1 MATVHESIEIDA
13 PVRVAYDQWT
23 QFETFPTFMEGV
35 KEVSQ
40 IDDTHLHWVA
50 EVGGKR
56 EEWDAEIIEQIPDE
70 RIAWRSV
77 SGKGNA
83 GTVMFEPLE
92 GARTRVTV
100 GIDHDTAGV
109 VETVG
114 SALGVDDRR
123 VKGDLERF
131 RKMIEARGA
140 ESGGWRGEVHQGTVT
155 GTSDLTGGDLP
166 SGGDLRR

>member
-1 MATVHESIEIDA
+1 MATVHQSIEIDA
-13 PVRVAYDQWT
+13 PARVAYNQWT

-40 IDDTHLHWVA
+40 VDDTHLHWVA

-56 EEWDAEIIEQIPDE
+56 EEWEAEITEQVPDE

-83 GTVMFEPLE
+83 GTVTFESLD
-92 GARTRVTV
+92 GGRTRLTV
-100 GIDHDTAGV
+100 GIDHDTEGV

-131 RKMIEARGA
+131 RQLIEARGA
-140 ESGGWRGEVHQGTVT
+140 ESGGWRGEVHQGTVADA
-155 GTSDLTGGDLP
+155 SELTGGDLP
-166 SGGDLRR
+166 SGGDVRR

>member
-1 MATVHESIEIDA
+1 MATVHESIEIEA

-40 IDDTHLHWVA
+40 VDNTHLHWVA

-56 EEWDAEIIEQIPDE
+56 EEWDAEITEQVPDQ

-77 SGKGNA
+77 SGKGKA
-83 GTVMFEPLE
+83 GTVTFESLDN
-92 GARTRVTV
+92 ARTRVTV
-100 GIDHDTAGV
+100 GIDHDTEGV
-109 VETVG
+109 IETVG

-123 VKGDLERF
+123 VKADLERF
-131 RKMIEARGA
+131 REMIEARGA

-155 GTSDLTGGDLP
+155 DASELPGGDLL
-166 SGGDLRR
+166 SGGDVPR